1 MAKKTKGRYRSC
13 RICETKFP
21 VERSQCPSCKAWNLL
36 AGSGTKSIN
45 DDGTVLLS
53 EVSSAE
59 ESRITTGP
67 WDPCFG
73 GGIVRGSCTLI
84 GGAPGAGKTTV
95 SLQIADCIAG
105 IEKREVIYIASE
117 MQSSAVRSYAD
128 RIKLRHPKMIRVFP
142 MGNSADLGDVLTN
155 RKPCAIVLDSL
166 AGSAENI
173 EAEVEMA
180 EALKEYA
187 VMLNAPAILINHV
200 NKQDDFAGLMKLQHA
215 VDTTISFF
223 PIHDQVREMTTV
235 KSRYG
240 ETLSIHL
247 LMTEFGLEELE
258 MQDEEDDDE

>member
-1 MAKKTKGRYRSC
+1 MAKGKSKKYRTC
-13 RICETKFP
+13 RLCEAKFS
-21 VERSQCPSCKAWNLL
+21 VDRSQCPVCKTWNILGGN
-36 AGSGTKSIN
+36 GSKPLN
-45 DDGTVLLS
+45 EDGTELLS
-53 EVSSAE
+53 DVKSAE
-59 ESRITTGP
+59 ESRVKTGP

-117 MQSSAVRSYAD
+117 MQSPAVRSYSD
-128 RIKLRHPKMIRVFP
+128 RMKLKNTKLIRIFP
-142 MGNSADLGDVLTN
+142 MGNSADLGDVLTH

-247 LMTEFGLEELE
+247 LMTETGLEELE
-258 MQDEEDDDE
+258 MQEEYDEDE